1 MLTSVKQAAAVRDQ
15 QRYVK
20 AEKVAENTIDGEIV
34 MAHFLADKYFGLN
47 RVGSRIWQ
55 LLATPCTINQLCS
68 TLIQEFEVETPQ
80 CNQEVSN
87 FIQVL
92 LTAKLVRQVEG

>member
-20 AEKVAENTIDGEIV
+20 AEKVVENTIDGEIV

>member
-1 MLTSVKQAAAVRDQ
+1 MLTSVKQAVAVREQ

-20 AEKVAENTIDGEIV
+20 IEQVAENTIEGEIV

-55 LLATPCTINQLCS
+55 LLATPCTINQLCT
-68 TLIQEFEVETPQ
+68 TLMQEFEVETPQ
-80 CNQEVSN
+80 CGQDVSD
-87 FIQVL
+87 FIQEL
-92 LTAKLVRQVEG
+92 LTAQLVRQVEG